1 MPVML
6 TADEIIE
13 RKVCVPQ
20 NYSMEI
26 ANMCRCINGEET
38 PKVVFGKGTES
49 KACGLFISKGLSLS
63 L

>member
-20 NYSMEI
+20 NYSLEI

-38 PKVVFGKGTES
+38 PHVEPEFSIKNAELMERVFKEIGY
-49 KACGLFISKGLSLS
+49 
-63 L
+63 

>member
-20 NYSMEI
+20 NYSLEI

-38 PKVVFGKGTES
+38 PNVVFGKGT
-49 KACGLFISKGLSLS
+49 
-63 L
+63 